1 MTFEMEL
8 FVAMVNDVKSV
19 TIAIDSSFLVVRNL
33 PLIIIFHLLLLL
45 LTVVNN
51 TKTIMNYL
59 KLFKTVSNAKTNMKT
74 I

>member
-8 FVAMVNDVKSV
+8 FVAVVNDVKSV
-19 TIAIDSSFLVVRNL
+19 TIVIDSSFLVVRNL

>member
-8 FVAMVNDVKSV
+8 FVAVVNDVKSV

-33 PLIIIFHLLLLL
+33 PLIIIFNLLLLL

-51 TKTIMNYL
+51 TKTIMNCL

>member
-8 FVAMVNDVKSV
+8 FVAVVNDVKSV
-19 TIAIDSSFLVVRNL
+19 TIVIDSSFLVVRNL

-59 KLFKTVSNAKTNMKT
+59 KLFKTVSNAKANMKT

>member
-1 MTFEMEL
+1 MTFEREL
-8 FVAMVNDVKSV
+8 FVAVVNDVKSV

>member
-1 MTFEMEL
+1 MEL
-8 FVAMVNDVKSV
+8 FVAVVNDVKSV

>member
-8 FVAMVNDVKSV
+8 FVAVVNDVKSV

-33 PLIIIFHLLLLL
+33 PLIIIFNLLLLL

>member
-8 FVAMVNDVKSV
+8 FVAVVNDVKSV

-33 PLIIIFHLLLLL
+33 LLIIIFNLLLLL

>member
-8 FVAMVNDVKSV
+8 FVAVVNDVKSV

>member
-8 FVAMVNDVKSV
+8 FVAVVNDVKSV
-19 TIAIDSSFLVVRNL
+19 TIAIDSPFLVVRNL
-33 PLIIIFHLLLLL
+33 PLIIIFNLLLLL

>member
-8 FVAMVNDVKSV
+8 FVAVVNDVKSV

-59 KLFKTVSNAKTNMKT
+59 KLFKTVSNAKANMKT

>member
-8 FVAMVNDVKSV
+8 FIAVVNDVKSV